1 MKNEVITFLERFDI
15 EHATPD
21 SQMAFMLNEM
31 DDDET
36 GEKFGKVYGQNE
48 FFEHDQ
54 RTVINDLIK
63 ADRPKW
69 IIALYDSATIV
80 MKRRFQRKILINP
93 TVTYNDLNNVSE
105 FDREY
110 TYGFF
115 DARHEK
121 DYELFQKVYPNTAW
135 YGGTPI
141 LRLCDIEA
149 VVAGILEDCR

>member
-21 SQMAFMLNEM
+21 SQMGFILAEM
-31 DDDET
+31 DDDEAASN
-36 GEKFGKVYGQNE
+36 FGKVYGQNE

-54 RTVINDLIK
+54 KEVINNIIK

-69 IIALYDSATIV
+69 IIAVTNSATIV
-80 MKRRFQRKILINP
+80 LKKRYQRKILINP

-105 FDREY
+105 LDRQY

-115 DARHEK
+115 DKNHER
-121 DYELFQKVYPNTAW
+121 DYELFQKVYPKSAW
-135 YGGTPI
+135 YGSTYG
-141 LRLCDIEA
+141 LRLSQIE
-149 VVAGILEDCR
+149 GIIAEILKENG